1 MISIRNKNTVRYPT
15 SSDRSICLKDLS
27 PTKKYI
33 FSKLPSSAEGEMGER
48 QQWGHGFDN
57 IIIDGDVRVLSGYVL
72 CAPSGPLQ
80 AMAA

>member
-1 MISIRNKNTVRYPT
+1 M
-15 SSDRSICLKDLS
+15 
-27 PTKKYI
+27 
-33 FSKLPSSAEGEMGER
+33 PSSAEGEMGER